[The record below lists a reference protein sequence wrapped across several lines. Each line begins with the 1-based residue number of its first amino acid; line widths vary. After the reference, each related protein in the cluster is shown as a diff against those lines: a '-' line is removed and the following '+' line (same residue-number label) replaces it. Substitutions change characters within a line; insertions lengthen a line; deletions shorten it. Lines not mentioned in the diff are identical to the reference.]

1 MYAEIIIPLS
11 LPKNY
16 TWLIPDELIP
26 FIQIG
31 VRVEVNLGKFK
42 KYAGIV
48 NKISNES
55 PTNYIPK
62 NILGVID
69 EQPIIHK
76 TQLIFWKWL
85 SEYYMCS
92 MGEIMQIALPPYL
105 KFTSETSIVF
115 NESVEINPSEL
126 SDDMFFI
133 VQLLQNK
140 NEMTYYEIQKIFPNK
155 NISKII
161 HQLILK
167 GYCFTQENLTNK
179 FKVKVNVY
187 IYLDDQYSDQQELEK
202 LFDLLQNKPKQL
214 AVLLAYLSLSKK
226 NKDILLKE
234 LVQILNNQVSGLN
247 ALIKKGVFVKVKKEE
262 SRLSKHNV
270 ALKQEFIL
278 SEQQQEIYTQIIDG
292 FTEKNV
298 YLLHGITGSGKT
310 EIYIKLIEHY
320 LAQAGQILLIL
331 PEIAITT
338 QIANRLKKYF
348 SEYIAIY
355 HSKISSNERTEIWEK
370 VLNDKVKIILGAR
383 SALFLP
389 FTNLKFIIID
399 EEHDYSYKQTNIAPR
414 YNAKDAA
421 IYYANLL
428 QIKILLGSATPS
440 LETMYQVKS
449 KKYGYAY
456 LNNRYN
462 NVKLPTIEIIDTK
475 QLPLREKMFSTQFVE
490 AIEKTLLDKKQV
502 IIFHNRRGYAPYYF
516 CSKCNFVPNCKYCN
530 VSLTYHKFK
539 NKLSCHY
546 CGTQYA
552 IIKTCSACGSASM
565 EINKFGTEQL
575 EEAMQIIFP
584 LNKIKRMD
592 IDTMKGKN
600 DYQNIINEF
609 ENDEIDILIGTQMV
623 VKGLDFNNV
632 GLVGIVDA
640 DNLFKFTDFRVSER
654 AFQLIEQVS
663 GRAGRK
669 ESNSNVLIQTKMP
682 ENRVLQFVKQ
692 HNYID
697 LYEFEIKG
705 RELFNFPP
713 FYRLILLSFKHKDM
727 LKANNAAVYFKE
739 NFKSITSLILLGPS
753 EPPINRIK
761 NLYICNIL
769 VKIKRDS
776 KYLNE
781 IKKQILQ
788 LIEQIKSETEFKQI
802 QMVID
807 VDVI

>member
-1 MYAEIIIPLS
+1 M
-11 LPKNY
+11 
-16 TWLIPDELIP
+16 
-26 FIQIG
+26 
-31 VRVEVNLGKFK
+31 
-42 KYAGIV
+42 
-48 NKISNES
+48 
-55 PTNYIPK
+55 
-62 NILGVID
+62 
-69 EQPIIHK
+69 
-76 TQLIFWKWL
+76 
-85 SEYYMCS
+85 
-92 MGEIMQIALPPYL
+92 
-105 KFTSETSIVF
+105 
-115 NESVEINPSEL
+115 
-126 SDDMFFI
+126 
-133 VQLLQNK
+133 
-140 NEMTYYEIQKIFPNK
+140 
-155 NISKII
+155 
-161 HQLILK
+161 
-167 GYCFTQENLTNK
+167 
-179 FKVKVNVY
+179 
-187 IYLDDQYSDQQELEK
+187 
-202 LFDLLQNKPKQL
+202 
-214 AVLLAYLSLSKK
+214 
-226 NKDILLKE
+226 
-234 LVQILNNQVSGLN
+234 
-247 ALIKKGVFVKVKKEE
+247 
-262 SRLSKHNV
+262 
-270 ALKQEFIL
+270 
-278 SEQQQEIYTQIIDG
+278 
-292 FTEKNV
+292 
-298 YLLHGITGSGKT
+298 
-310 EIYIKLIEHY
+310 
-320 LAQAGQILLIL
+320 
-331 PEIAITT
+331 
-338 QIANRLKKYF
+338 
-348 SEYIAIY
+348 
-355 HSKISSNERTEIWEK
+355 
-370 VLNDKVKIILGAR
+370 
-383 SALFLP
+383 
-389 FTNLKFIIID
+389 
-399 EEHDYSYKQTNIAPR
+399 

-584 LNKIKRMD
+584 LNKIRRMD